1 MGALFNAST
10 ISNLRKV
17 VKAEYSAADPI
28 DPANPHFYVVSADM
42 AKDGSAKTALVV
54 MKVKPKEFFFTY
66 SLVNLFTIDSTDYE
80 KVSNVIKQ
88 TVAQY
93 EAKLLVYDA
102 NGIGAAIRD

>member
-1 MGALFNAST
+1 
-10 ISNLRKV
+10 LRKV
-17 VKAEYSAADPI
+17 VRAEYKAVEPKDPN
-28 DPANPHFYVVSADM
+28 NPHFYVISADM

-54 MKVKPKEFFFTY
+54 MKVQPKEYFFTY

-80 KVSNVIKQ
+80 KISNIIKQ
-88 TVAQY
+88 TVLNY